1 MDRKDNAPDVRS
13 YLDAVQF
20 LQDVY
25 SYYKDNNPRFSYA
38 FWAKEMGLHSK
49 SYLRF
54 SVLGQRGIS
63 AELAQKISVFLNLQG
78 NSQEYFS
85 LLVLF
90 TQCPEPEQKKLLGRR
105 LTQLLRQE
113 IPIDEISL
121 PESVMASPLAVTV
134 RNILSY
140 SDIPRTEHFLSQ
152 LLKTPHEELVRMLA
166 LLEKEN
172 LIRKQGDHWI
182 STHESI
188 RMTDKSKGETKQY
201 HKLSLLKA
209 IESQDMP
216 ADIRHFR
223 SVGLAMNSE
232 EYKGYLQELDQF
244 VKSVFAKYDSDELRT
259 RRVYQMNF
267 NVFPWTDE
275 IPKDLE

>member
-1 MDRKDNAPDVRS
+1 MDRKDSAPDVRS

-25 SYYKDNNPRFSYA
+25 SFHKELNPRFSYDV
-38 FWAKEMGLHSK
+38 WAKEMGLNSK

-54 SVLGQRGIS
+54 AVLGQRGIS
-63 AELAQKISVFLNLQG
+63 PELTQKLSEFLKLEG
-78 NSQEYFS
+78 NSSEYFS

-90 TQCPEPEQKKLLGRR
+90 SQCPQPDQKKLLGRR

-113 IPIDEISL
+113 LPVDEVNL
-121 PESVMASPLAVTV
+121 PASVVASPLAVTV

-140 SDIPRTEHFLSQ
+140 TDIPRTEEFLVQ
-152 LLKTPHEELVRMLA
+152 LLKISREDLWDILS

-172 LIRKQGDHWI
+172 LIKLEGEHWTT
-182 STHESI
+182 THESI
-188 RMTDKSKGETKQY
+188 RVTDKTKGETRQY

-209 IESQDMP
+209 IESQSMP
-216 ADIRHFR
+216 VDIRHFR
-223 SVGLAMNSE
+223 SVGLALSSE
-232 EYKGYLQELDQF
+232 EYQSYLQELDQF
-244 VKSVFAKYDSDELRT
+244 VKSVFAKYDSDELRS

-275 IPKDLE
+275 VQK